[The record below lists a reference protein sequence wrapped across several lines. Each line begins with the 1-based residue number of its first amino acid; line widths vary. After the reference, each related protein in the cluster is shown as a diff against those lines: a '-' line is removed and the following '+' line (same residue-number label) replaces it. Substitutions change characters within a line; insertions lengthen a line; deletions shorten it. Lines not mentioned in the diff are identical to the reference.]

1 MPRWVWR
8 AGGRHRVRL
17 INITPDDILSVSLRK
32 GDTTVTWRP
41 LTKDGVPVP
50 TVDGP
55 PVPATVT
62 IAVGETYDF
71 EYRGPGGSRDVVAR
85 RAQHEREMAGPG
97 TGDREV
103 MAAPSAPSPLMRRLA
118 DGALT
123 ATLAFALGLSVARR
137 PPPWPP

>member
-1 MPRWVWR
+1 M
-8 AGGRHRVRL
+8 

-71 EYRGPGGSRDVVAR
+71 EYEAPAG
-85 RAQHEREMAGPG
+85 REMLWLDVRSTNGKWQAQGQVIV
-97 TGDREV
+97 R
-103 MAAPSAPSPLMRRLA
+103 
-118 DGALT
+118 
-123 ATLAFALGLSVARR
+123 
-137 PPPWPP
+137 